1 MRADALKK
9 KLDKK
14 YPKTIYTGEE
24 IKGISVARLPSGSF
38 VFDMITGGGLP
49 KNRFTVFHGPKS
61 SSKSTFALRVIGQ
74 FQTLYP
80 DMMAALIDFEGTFDE
95 KWAEHF
101 LPDRDRLH
109 LIQPDYGEI
118 GVDMAKAYAAEA
130 EDCGLIV
137 VDSLAAIN
145 ATKEAESDAADNMQI
160 GLQVKLINRLIR
172 VLLPLLSQ
180 AKKREQDLTILF
192 INQIRANMNKSGP
205 YGAQYSQPGGKFL
218 EHASSMDVKFY
229 SGEYT
234 KSRELAVKVKH
245 TMMVEKN
252 KTATPKRSGDLV
264 YWLQQ
269 FKGHEIGELDEFDVV
284 LTYARRAGV
293 IIKDGNNFVIP
304 LKKDPITFKTLTDLT
319 EEMRT
324 NIKLFQRIKALTL
337 RECIK
342 NPYFTAEEKE
352 KEKEI
357 E

>member
-1 MRADALKK
+1 MKADALKR
-9 KLDKK
+9 KLEKK

-24 IKGISVARLPSGSF
+24 IKGITVARLPSGSF

-80 DMMAALIDFEGTFDE
+80 DMVATLIDFEGTFDE
-95 KWAEHF
+95 AWAANF

-109 LIQPDYGEI
+109 LIQPDYGEQ

-180 AKKREQDLTILF
+180 AKKRGQDLTILF
-192 INQIRANMNKSGP
+192 INQIRANMAKSGP

-218 EHASSMDVKFY
+218 EHASSMDVRFY
-229 SGEYT
+229 TGEYT
-234 KSRELAVKVKH
+234 KSREISVKVKH
-245 TMMVEKN
+245 TMMVDKN

-264 YWLQQ
+264 YWLQNV
-269 FKGHEIGELDEFDVV
+269 KGHAIGELDEFDVV
-284 LTYARRAGV
+284 LTYARRAG
-293 IIKDGNNFVIP
+293 IIVKDGATFVIP
-304 LKKDPITFKTLTDLT
+304 FKKEPLVFKTLGELHETLKEDP
-319 EEMRT
+319 
-324 NIKLFQRIKALTL
+324 KLFQRVKTLTL

-342 NPYFTAEEKE
+342 NPYFTSEDKE
-352 KEKEI
+352 KEGE
-357 E
+357 